1 MSSTPPVIFWG
12 LSFQELEKSLAFKKQ
27 IRAIA
32 HPPPSFFFFS
42 SSIFLPKLPA
52 VLDQKNI
59 FFFLNYSCVLH

>member
-32 HPPPSFFFFS
+32 HPPPSFFFFPPPS
-42 SSIFLPKLPA
+42 SCPSSLLYWTRKT
-52 VLDQKNI
+52 
-59 FFFLNYSCVLH
+59 FFFF